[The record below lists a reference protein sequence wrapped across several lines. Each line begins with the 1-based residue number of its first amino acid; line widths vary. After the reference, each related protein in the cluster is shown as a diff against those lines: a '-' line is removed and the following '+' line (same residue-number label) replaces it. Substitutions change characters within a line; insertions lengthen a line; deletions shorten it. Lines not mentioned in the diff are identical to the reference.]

1 MQEAGVYLIRG
12 LPNSTSCTQEQ
23 NQLYQE
29 FKGKTRS
36 KTSKIFSKK
45 LADRSSMIKKY
56 KNELTALGFHGN
68 WNMITDLTQDECDN
82 DEAILVLEDCV
93 VTPDVQVVLDKLTK
107 VMRSP
112 SLLNDDLPQIVN
124 GMKNEPIEMSPFL
137 STFTKDKII
146 NCFRRVG
153 YAPFTRECLSSPYI
167 RHELGETHEDTGKD
181 TGGLD
186 QLVNDYEEAKLDLK
200 KEGFN
205 VEGIFDAEI
214 PTATNLRRKETED
227 KQVNELIERNGGF
240 SASAIY
246 TNIGT
251 VCINSGAVLKAQRYQ
266 LEKKATEEQAKK

>member
-1 MQEAGVYLIRG
+1 M
-12 LPNSTSCTQEQ
+12 
-23 NQLYQE
+23 
-29 FKGKTRS
+29 
-36 KTSKIFSKK
+36 
-45 LADRSSMIKKY
+45 
-56 KNELTALGFHGN
+56 
-68 WNMITDLTQDECDN
+68 
-82 DEAILVLEDCV
+82 
-93 VTPDVQVVLDKLTK
+93 VTPDIQVVLDKLTK
-107 VMRSP
+107 AMRLP
-112 SLLNDDLPQIVN
+112 SLSNDDLPQIVN
-124 GMKNEPIEMSPFL
+124 GMKNELIKISPFF

-146 NCFRRVG
+146 NCFRCVG

-167 RHELGETHEDTGKD
+167 TLEDTGKD
-181 TGGLD
+181 TSSLD
-186 QLVNDYEEAKLDLK
+186 QLVNKYEEAKLDLK